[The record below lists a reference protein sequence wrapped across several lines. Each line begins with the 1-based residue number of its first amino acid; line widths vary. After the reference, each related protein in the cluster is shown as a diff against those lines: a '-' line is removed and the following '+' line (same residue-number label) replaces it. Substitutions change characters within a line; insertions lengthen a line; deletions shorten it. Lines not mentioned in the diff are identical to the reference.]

1 MGGEG
6 WKCMGWGVGVRGWVG
21 GGSAMEMVLPAPQQ
35 IALAK
40 VLTNL
45 EHDSRLEL
53 IVLWIF
59 YSNKHLTLKA
69 ANARLL

>member
-1 MGGEG
+1 ME
-6 WKCMGWGVGVRGWVG
+6 MYGVGGGGTWVG
-21 GGSAMEMVLPAPQQ
+21 GGGLWKWFYPAPQQ

-59 YSNKHLTLKA
+59 YSNKHLTIKA